1 MPAGVGRRPA
11 DREPHRRRRRGPRGA
26 CLAND
31 GTDTVENV
39 EELVYSDSALPAP
52 PTDVHAVGG
61 NRNAQVSFVPSAS
74 VVDSYEVQVLDAG
87 GLQVGALRDI
97 ANPDDTSLLVTGL
110 TNGQTYTFRVRGVNG
125 AGTGEYSL
133 PSNAVTPQAEVPACP
148 GHPEPRPR
156 RRTSDD
162 DLDPARRQRWFADH
176 ALRGA
181 GHPPQRGPGRG
192 LRSVT
197 GTTLN
202 VTGLTNGTEYFF
214 SVRAVNALGPG
225 PWTVDRSATPRTRPG
240 APHLMWCAPR
250 DHGVM
255 VRWSPPADDGG
266 SGITG
271 YLVQVR
277 TNGLQVGALRSA
289 DRLANRLLISGLN
302 NGRSYRFRVVAVNAA
317 GNSAWSSALFAR
329 PGA

>member
-1 MPAGVGRRPA
+1 MVG
-11 DREPHRRRRRGPRGA
+11 GGA
-26 CLAND
+26 ELAND

-39 EELVYSDSALPAP
+39 EELIYSDSAVPAP

-74 VVDSYEVQVLDAG
+74 VVDRYEVQVLDAG

-97 ANPDDTSLLVTGL
+97 ADPDGTSLLVTGL

-133 PSNAVTPQAEVPACP
+133 PSNAVTPQAGVPGAP
-148 GHPEPRPR
+148 GIPNLVPGDGRV
-156 RRTSDD
+156 TMSWAA
-162 DLDPARRQRWFADH
+162 PADNGGSPITGYQVRVTRANGTLVG
-176 ALRGA
+176 ALR
-181 GHPPQRGPGRG
+181 P
-192 LRSVT
+192 VT
-197 GTTLN
+197 GRTLT

-214 SVRAVNALGPG
+214 AVRAVNALGAG
-225 PWTVDRSATPRTRPG
+225 PFTGDLAATPRTRPG
-240 APHLMWCAPR
+240 APHLMWVAPR

-277 TNGLQVGALRSA
+277 TERATGGRAPECRPPREPPADQWAQQRQVVPLP
-289 DRLANRLLISGLN
+289 
-302 NGRSYRFRVVAVNAA
+302 GRGS
-317 GNSAWSSALFAR
+317 
-329 PGA
+329 